1 MSPPITVLAI
11 DGGGIRGII
20 PALVLAEIERR
31 TGSAIAD
38 LFDLIAGTSTGGVL
52 ALGLVKPG
60 PDGTPAYRA
69 DDLLALYE
77 EEGHLIFSRSI
88 WRRLQTIESTL
99 EEKYDTRPLEALL
112 ERYFGDTRLNAALV
126 DVLISCYEIERRI
139 PWFFKR
145 SHAEKKGGDWNPPM
159 KQIARATSAA
169 PTYFQPLQV
178 PVQGERD
185 YYALIDGGV
194 YANNPALCAYV
205 EARRLFPDAHDVLVV
220 SLGTGSLTR
229 RLPFDEAVGWG
240 LLGWARSILSVV
252 FDGVSS
258 TVDYQLR
265 ELLPCKHGEPRYYR
279 FQTVLDQGSDDM
291 DDVSALNLRALRL
304 HGEAIITRQSEELER
319 LCGQL
324 VAARATALRTPALTG
339 AAAR

>member
-1 MSPPITVLAI
+1 MSPLITVLAI

-20 PALVLAEIERR
+20 PALVLAEIEQR
-31 TGSAIAD
+31 TGSSIAD

-52 ALGLVKPG
+52 ALGLTKPG
-60 PDGTPAYRA
+60 ADGKTPAYRA
-69 DDLLALYE
+69 ENLLALYE
-77 EEGHLIFSRSI
+77 ADGHLIFSRSI

-112 ERYFGDTRLNAALV
+112 ERYFGDTRLGDALV
-126 DVLISCYEIERRI
+126 DVLISSYEIERRT

-145 SHAEKKGGDWNPPM
+145 THALDKGGDWNLPM

-178 PVQGERD
+178 PVQGQRD

-205 EARRLFPDAHDVLVV
+205 EARRLFPDADDFLVV

-265 ELLPCKHGEPRYYR
+265 ELLPEKHGEPRYYR
-279 FQTVLDQGSDDM
+279 FQTALDQGNDDM

-304 HGEAIITRQSEELER
+304 HGEAIITRQSDELAA
-319 LCGQL
+319 LCDQL
-324 VAARATALRTPALTG
+324 VAARPYRPRPSAL
-339 AAAR
+339 AAAAG